1 MRIYLKSN
9 MFLLR
14 KRKELK
20 TGLSTARIE
29 AFSDSIFA
37 FAITLLVLNI
47 TIPELTRA
55 EALQGDLLASLISQ
69 WPKFLSYAMS
79 FAIIGIFWVG
89 HTIMFHYIQRSDR
102 TLLWLNAL
110 LLMFIGFMPFPTN
123 LLGRYAPEM
132 TSVILYG
139 TTLMFAGVLFTSI
152 WYYATK
158 NKQLVDKSLSHSVIK
173 NGMTVVLTA
182 PVTYAVAVLLAFINP
197 WISLAIYVI
206 VPILYV
212 LPSAIDDLIE

>member
-1 MRIYLKSN
+1 
-9 MFLLR
+9 MFFLRR
-14 KRKELK
+14 KRELK
-20 TGLSTARIE
+20 TGLSTARME

-47 TIPELTRA
+47 TIPELTRTQ
-55 EALQGDLLASLISQ
+55 ALDGHLLTSLIQ
-69 WPKFLSYAMS
+69 EWPKFLSYVMS

-89 HTIMFHYIQRSDR
+89 HTIMFHYIKRSDR

-123 LLGRYAPEM
+123 LLGKYAPEM

-139 TTLMFAGVLFTSI
+139 ATLMLAGIFFTSI

-158 NKQLVDKSLSHSVIK
+158 DRLLVDKSLSDIIVKKGMMVVI
-173 NGMTVVLTA
+173 TA
-182 PVTYAVAVLLAFINP
+182 PITYALAILLALINP
-197 WISLAIYVI
+197 LISLAIYVI

-212 LPSAIDDLIE
+212 LPGPIDDLIE